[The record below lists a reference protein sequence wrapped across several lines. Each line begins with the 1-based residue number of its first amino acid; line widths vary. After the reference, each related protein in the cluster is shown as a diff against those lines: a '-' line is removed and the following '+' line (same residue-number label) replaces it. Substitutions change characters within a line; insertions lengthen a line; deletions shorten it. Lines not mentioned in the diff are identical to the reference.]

1 MLPIFLDLE
10 KIAEVSKKK
19 KKMEKIAVF
28 FFFNKY
34 FTILV
39 SIEVSVPCN
48 LK

>member
-19 KKMEKIAVF
+19 KMEKIAVF

-34 FTILV
+34 LTILV